1 MLEERPKDDCLYG
14 EHLTLLYVSDN
25 YGLVFKEELDI
36 LTKRFP
42 TRFFDLHLKMFF
54 DNNLDFYKYYRTNIT
69 YMDDKYFIRSN
80 YDIKYTLDSY
90 YFESDSRFSTS
101 NDFKVA
107 KILANDLIQVYIEN
121 ELLNLNKH
129 IGIANS
135 DIGKMRYHGR
145 EVKQPQLIDL
155 IYALQSYAVFNM
167 GKADIKAIATYFEN
181 VFEINLGDFYHTYL
195 EIRNRKNKQNQ
206 VS

>member
-1 MLEERPKDDCLYG
+1 M
-14 EHLTLLYVSDN
+14 
-25 YGLVFKEELDI
+25 
-36 LTKRFP
+36 
-42 TRFFDLHLKMFF
+42 
-54 DNNLDFYKYYRTNIT
+54 
-69 YMDDKYFIRSN
+69 
-80 YDIKYTLDSY
+80 
-90 YFESDSRFSTS
+90 
-101 NDFKVA
+101 
-107 KILANDLIQVYIEN
+107 
-121 ELLNLNKH
+121 NLNKH

-135 DIGKMRYHGR
+135 DIGKMRHHGR